1 MKKKLAALIIAL
13 TALLPLKAQNIPQQ
27 LGYTQIYDFLQ
38 ELAADRTVSLTTVCL
53 PLSRD
58 LIANTLL
65 EAQQNSDKL
74 TRRQQKD
81 LDFYLNDLSLQ
92 LNTVPQKYQKR
103 SARNINILNWTDGQ
117 RFSLQ
122 LLQPSFQ
129 YNSKNFK
136 LRLQPILGMDIV
148 ASRKGAIIN
157 RTWGANLEI
166 DIANHLTI
174 WGSMRDHSYNGNHL
188 NADLGL
194 RPADARIQ
202 ASGMLN
208 LLPGAQ
214 YKEAAYGG
222 DYSDSR
228 YGIRAYTSWG
238 HIGIEK
244 ECIQWGDARHGSL
257 ILSGRA
263 PSFPMITMHAKP
275 CKWFQF
281 DYFHAWL
288 ISNVIDSTDYFVEE
302 LYTDSTSK
310 RHYRPRSKYM
320 AATMLTFTP
329 VRGLD
334 LSVGNSIIYAER
346 TMNLAYLTPFA
357 FYKSIDHAFTKG
369 INTENQNSQM
379 FVNISSRNIPHL
391 HLYGSIYIDEINTA
405 RWKKSN
411 PQHNLFG
418 YKVGLELTNWPLKNV
433 SLEGEFSRV
442 NIACYTHSI
451 KALTYTSNSY
461 NLGSYLGDNS
471 QDIYV
476 ALNVRPAR
484 SLYITASWTH
494 ATKYNTYQ
502 YVRRSIGE
510 IIAQKPFD
518 EKTWRNQI
526 FEFKATY
533 EPINNIYLRAQLQWN
548 NAQGYD
554 LTDKAPFS
562 GETRLDAEGNLKRF
576 TPAIYRG
583 QNLTAI
589 LSLTFNM

>member
-27 LGYTQIYDFLQ
+27 LGYTQIYDYLQ

-58 LIANTLL
+58 LIATTLL

-74 TRRQQKD
+74 TRRQLKD

-103 SARNINILNWTDGQ
+103 SARNINILNWTDNQ

-136 LRLQPILGMDIV
+136 LRLQPILGMDII
-148 ASRKGAIIN
+148 AGSHGSIIN

-166 DIANHLTI
+166 DIANHLSI

-188 NADLGL
+188 HDPL

-202 ASGMLN
+202 APGMLN
-208 LLPGAQ
+208 TLPGAQ

-244 ECIQWGDARHGSL
+244 ECIQWGDARHGSI

-302 LYTDSTSK
+302 YYTDSTSK

-346 TMNLAYLTPFA
+346 NMNLAYLTPFA

-476 ALNVRPAR
+476 ALNYRPAR
-484 SLYITASWTH
+484 SLYLTASWTH
-494 ATKYNTYQ
+494 ATKYNTYS

-518 EKTWRNQI
+518 EKAWRNQI
-526 FEFKATY
+526 VELKATY

-554 LTDKAPFS
+554 LTNKAPFS